1 MHDCSYFDNYI
12 EGELVMF
19 RHKTLPYAVH
29 TFQRR
34 CNGHAACHCIIAI
47 RSGDD
52 VIVIDSCGPDE
63 KPVTRTPQMEV
74 RLYLNGDLTP
84 GTKIEQYNGGTTY
97 KVSVGFL
104 QNMLSRC
111 SLITLIL
118 LLHFNKLESLFV
130 FFPSFI
136 KSIV

>member
-1 MHDCSYFDNYI
+1 MYCLSSVHYFSYFDNYI

-29 TFQRR
+29 TFQRQ
-34 CNGHAACHCIIAI
+34 CNLRATCHCTIAI

-52 VIVIDSCGPDE
+52 VIVIDSCGPG
-63 KPVTRTPQMEV
+63 KTPVSRTPQIEV

-97 KVSVGFL
+97 RVSVGFL
-104 QNMLSRC
+104 QVHYRVN
-111 SLITLIL
+111 TLIL
-118 LLHFNKLESLFV
+118 LL
-130 FFPSFI
+130 
-136 KSIV
+136 